1 MTRTFFTA
9 ALFAATIVTTPAL
22 AEEHVWQ
29 TGAEYTVRF
38 ADLDLSLVG
47 DRARLLRRVEFAS
60 DRICR
65 NHRSR
70 RQRAACVDDVLRNAM
85 AQAGPALRP
94 VLARALS
101 EREGMA
107 MAAR

>member
-1 MTRTFFTA
+1 MTRTFIIA
-9 ALFAATIVTTPAL
+9 ALSVATFVTTPAR

-29 TGAEYTVRF
+29 TGAEYTIRF
-38 ADLDLSLVG
+38 ADLDLSQVV

-70 RQRAACVDDVLRNAM
+70 RQRAICVDDVFRNAM

-101 EREGMA
+101 ERVGVA